1 MLVVILAVAAFFRF
15 YKLLVL
21 QYYSFDDEVA
31 TMFMYNLVANKK
43 LILAGTTATLDIPL
57 GAWWYWLS
65 APLFAIT
72 KFDPSKILAFGSVV
86 GVAATYAVFVVG
98 KTLGNRRIGLMASLL
113 YAGSF
118 MTALLDRRWWALS
131 LDPLLM
137 LVAIVSFYKL
147 VAGNFKYIIPLTGVV
162 AFGWQLDPTL
172 GMVGLAVAI
181 GLLVFRI
188 KLNLKTLLPAIL
200 IIILSL
206 LPLVVLELR
215 HPGAVTTS
223 YSRLMSRT
231 SQAGGIRPGNQ
242 LTADALVLGLSR
254 AFWAKPTATV
264 ENYMFPG
271 SASEHLDFNWGL
283 KLVALLLILGPILLI
298 TNPNKPNLGI
308 KVLYLFLVAF
318 LAGIIMVNQLAKIHI
333 SQHYYSVIWPVVFL
347 LAGFSLNWLREK
359 NQKAIVVG
367 FLGLFLIINLWAL
380 MNSRMRYPLD
390 QKVKLMNLITDNLE
404 AKAFSFYPLEDIHL
418 YGGGLGGILAARDL
432 FPSNRNYYGFDWT
445 YQAFSLYQVPVVDED
460 KFDQRVVVYPE
471 WITPD
476 WTVYEEVVLVQQ
488 FQVANMKA
496 AILRPPQPV
505 Q

>member
-188 KLNLKTLLPAIL
+188 KLNLKTPLPAIL

-206 LPLVVLELR
+206 
-215 HPGAVTTS
+215 
-223 YSRLMSRT
+223 
-231 SQAGGIRPGNQ
+231 
-242 LTADALVLGLSR
+242 
-254 AFWAKPTATV
+254 
-264 ENYMFPG
+264 
-271 SASEHLDFNWGL
+271 
-283 KLVALLLILGPILLI
+283 
-298 TNPNKPNLGI
+298 
-308 KVLYLFLVAF
+308 
-318 LAGIIMVNQLAKIHI
+318 
-333 SQHYYSVIWPVVFL
+333 
-347 LAGFSLNWLREK
+347 
-359 NQKAIVVG
+359 
-367 FLGLFLIINLWAL
+367 
-380 MNSRMRYPLD
+380 
-390 QKVKLMNLITDNLE
+390 
-404 AKAFSFYPLEDIHL
+404 
-418 YGGGLGGILAARDL
+418 
-432 FPSNRNYYGFDWT
+432 
-445 YQAFSLYQVPVVDED
+445 
-460 KFDQRVVVYPE
+460 
-471 WITPD
+471 
-476 WTVYEEVVLVQQ
+476 
-488 FQVANMKA
+488 
-496 AILRPPQPV
+496 
-505 Q
+505 